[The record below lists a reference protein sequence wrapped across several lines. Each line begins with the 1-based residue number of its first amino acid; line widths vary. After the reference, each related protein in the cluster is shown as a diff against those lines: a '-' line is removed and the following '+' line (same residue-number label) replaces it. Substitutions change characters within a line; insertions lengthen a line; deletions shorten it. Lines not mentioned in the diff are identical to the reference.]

1 MIIEEKDFI
10 LEYIDDHDCFDVSLL
25 RVKNAKDASKKRE
38 EFEKLRD
45 DYTEKLESQME
56 QAERIQ
62 REMRNR
68 RLSGN

>member
-1 MIIEEKDFI
+1 MEK
-10 LEYIDDHDCFDVSLL
+10 
-25 RVKNAKDASKKRE
+25 KKRE